1 MIPMKKRSAF
11 YGYIL
16 SFILAIIFILLYIN
30 HFNLTWV
37 KSNQESVKVTIN
49 FLFPMDQKNFNQHIY
64 ISSIDQSQNHFKCDV
79 TWLNSHIAE
88 LTIQELNEIK
98 GQKVQLII
106 QNAPTTIHRINKTE
120 SIPIQFKAE
129 PHLTE
134 PITPILVSS
143 TPSFLVKFNTP
154 IDLKE
159 IQKNL
164 KSEVAYHIKPYNIL
178 ESIYVFSPVQS
189 LKNGNEYTVTF
200 LKSMKAK
207 CGVTLKRNET
217 VVLKVDQKPSII
229 KTYPVSGDE
238 WIGLYPRIQIQ
249 SKEKMIVAKANLN
262 NLPIQGR
269 LIDEHHAL
277 FLLDDLL
284 KPETQ
289 YQLSFQIQVPSGEMS
304 DWTNVHFTT
313 TTLASKRFWLDIH
326 TASKRIYCY
335 EGSKCIRT
343 LFYEA
348 GQSIDDLLFG
358 TYYLQSKLENYE
370 DLIHHL
376 GSNYCFRISE
386 KLGIQGTLRNDYWQP
401 ITDFEKTNDF
411 VINDDEA
418 AWLFKK
424 IQEKTMIIV
433 RK

>member
-1 MIPMKKRSAF
+1 MKKRSAF
-11 YGYIL
+11 YCYIV
-16 SFILAIIFILLYIN
+16 SFMLAVILILLYIN

-37 KSNQESVKVTIN
+37 ESNGASVKVTIN

-64 ISSIDQSQNHFKCDV
+64 ISSIDQAQNHFKCHV

-88 LTIQELNEIK
+88 LTIKELNEIK
-98 GQKVQLII
+98 GQKVQLMIK
-106 QNAPTTIHRINKTE
+106 NAPTTIYKINKTE
-120 SIPIQFKAE
+120 SIPIQFKADL
-129 PHLTE
+129 HLTD
-134 PITPILVSS
+134 PINPILVSS
-143 TPSFLVKFNTP
+143 TPSFLVRFNTP

-159 IQKNL
+159 IKRNL
-164 KSEVAYHIKPYNIL
+164 KSEVAYHIKPYNAL
-178 ESIYVFSPVQS
+178 ESMYVFSPLES

-200 LKSMKAK
+200 LKGMKAK
-207 CGVTLKRNET
+207 SGVTLKKNET

-238 WIGLYPRIQIQ
+238 WIGLYPRIQIE
-249 SKEKMIVAKANLN
+249 SKEKIIAAKATIND
-262 NLPIQGR
+262 LPIQGK

-304 DWTNVHFTT
+304 DWTNLHFTT
-313 TTLASKRFWLDIH
+313 TTLGSKRFWLDIH
-326 TASKRIYCY
+326 TRSKRIYCY
-335 EGSKCIRT
+335 EGPKCIRT

-348 GQSIDDLLFG
+348 GQSVDDLLFG
-358 TYYLQSKLENYE
+358 TYYLQDKLENYE
-370 DLIHHL
+370 DPIHHL
-376 GSNYCFRISE
+376 GSNYWFKISE
-386 KLGIQGTLRNDYWQP
+386 KLGIQGTLRDDYWQP
-401 ITDFEKTNDF
+401 TTDLKKTNNF
-411 VINDDEA
+411 VINDEEA

-424 IQEKTMIIV
+424 IQEETMIIV